1 MFRFSCFSA
10 HFQVN
15 KSKKTVPPT
24 TEEMMMALKGGSSVP
39 RKSNRSNPNAQDH
52 KQLSDNET
60 SSNWDPV
67 ERTCKSEDLNSE
79 FSFEIDG
86 EVLQT
91 MGLKKSHS
99 LETGLYLTNT
109 FTEADTH
116 VGFSWI
122 DSTKSPNESPSSM
135 CRKEDDANPSDQC
148 NKNPEFE
155 SLFSSGLVSP
165 SDRDARDNSDTP
177 LSSELAGEYTDRS
190 GSVTPH
196 LKKSRS
202 LPNVRDSN
210 HFSGEDAFKHLYS
223 KSRSSNDLHALDL
236 GEKERFINNEHD
248 NGIRRDEERENDI
261 EKDDETHMDSYLD
274 DGLDSSRLYDSAK
287 DWAMPVM
294 DETIED
300 KPLQR
305 ASSVDCFLSNLTSS
319 DFKIKRIEDWVIGL
333 DDCEPPLDETNEVPK
348 PTDPVVESNIM
359 IGVSAVGTDQRT
371 SPGME
376 AAKRYISSL
385 SANATAAQLVN
396 HGLAVIPFLS
406 AFVSLKVLNLSGNAI
421 VRITAGA
428 LPRGLHVLN
437 LSRNNISTI
446 EGLRELTRL
455 RVLDLSY
462 NRILRI
468 GHGLASCSS
477 LKELYLAGNKISEVE
492 GLHRLLKLTILDL
505 RFNKISTAKCLGQL
519 AANYNSLQA
528 ISLEGNP
535 GQKNVGDEQLKK
547 YLQSLLPQLVYYN
560 RQPTKASSLKDGTD
574 RSVRLGIGSHQS
586 ERSLRTDRKTSR
598 KGSHGAVASR
608 KSSASSSH
616 SRRNQGVETPK
627 MSKSRQAC
635 LPPIKTKASAQ
646 SRNLSDVP
654 STSMENQN

>member
-24 TEEMMMALKGGSSVP
+24 TEEMMMALKSGSRSKVSKGSSVP
-39 RKSNRSNPNAQDH
+39 RKSNRSNPKAQDH
-52 KQLSDNET
+52 RQLSDNET
-60 SSNWDPV
+60 FSNWDPV

-99 LETGLYLTNT
+99 LETGLYLTDT
-109 FTEADTH
+109 LTEADTH
-116 VGFSWI
+116 VGLSWI
-122 DSTKSPNESPSSM
+122 DSTKSPDESPSSL
-135 CRKEDDANPSDQC
+135 CKKEDDANPSDQC

-202 LPNVRDSN
+202 LPNVRDSK

-236 GEKERFINNEHD
+236 GEKERFINNVHD

-261 EKDDETHMDSYLD
+261 GKDDETHMDSYLD

-294 DETIED
+294 DDTSED

-348 PTDPVVESNIM
+348 PTDPVVESNIT
-359 IGVSAVGTDQRT
+359 IGVTAVGTDQRT

-406 AFVSLKVLNLSGNAI
+406 AFVSLKVLNLSGNA
-421 VRITAGA
+421 
-428 LPRGLHVLN
+428 
-437 LSRNNISTI
+437 I

-598 KGSHGAVASR
+598 KGSHGAVGSR

-654 STSMENQN
+654 STSIENQN